1 MLVNMSLDG
10 ILSYLRRFW
19 SKTRQRLGQ
28 YLGILFLYFVFVI
41 LFALSNITQET
52 LQLH

>member
-1 MLVNMSLDG
+1 MSVNMSLDG

-41 LFALSNITQET
+41 TPLLMVFMCFI
-52 LQLH
+52 